1 MNGSRSNAFL
11 GQGFSI
17 GGHPRSSLASMLAS
31 MRAKLE
37 TNAGGYRLSLTPM
50 RFIDAMPRWF
60 DIDPG
65 PHVRNLLLDSPAPV
79 SNPSPAPSSLNRLL
93 DRCNITARDSFG
105 DDLKVLD
112 DDGLRKL
119 VAGNVDEKPLVVRIL
134 GPVEEADALAVKSAL
149 RQGRSALEAEVRAM
163 ASLRMLSPRSV
174 SLETRDKSSCL
185 SMVAESFRHYV
196 AALRRCSVRD
206 ISVPQI
212 WQMERLLD
220 LEGEIAVRPIETEV
234 YSSSIDIGIC
244 IQEGGPTRPANCSLI
259 YDVYSNTW
267 HDEP

>member
-11 GQGFSI
+11 DQGFNV
-17 GGHPRSSLASMLAS
+17 GGHPRDSLASMLAA
-31 MRAKLE
+31 MRASLE
-37 TNAGGYRLSLTPM
+37 TTAQGYRLSLTPM
-50 RFIDAMPRWF
+50 RFIDAMGRWF
-60 DIDPG
+60 DINSRQP
-65 PHVRNLLLDSPAPV
+65 PRNLLLDIPAPV
-79 SNPSPAPSSLNRLL
+79 SSSSPASLTLNRLL
-93 DRCNITARDSFG
+93 DRCSITALDSFG

-119 VAGNVDEKPLVVRIL
+119 ADGIVDEKPVVVRIL

-149 RQGRSALEAEVRAM
+149 SRGHSALEAEVRAI

-174 SLETRDKSSCL
+174 SLETRDKDSGL
-185 SMVAESFRHYV
+185 TMVSESFRHYV
-196 AALRRCSVRD
+196 AALRRCPVSD
-206 ISVPQI
+206 ISMPQN

-220 LEGEIAVRPIETEV
+220 VEGEIAVRPIETEV

-244 IQEGGPTRPANCSLI
+244 AQAGGPTRPANCALI
-259 YDVYSNTW
+259 YDVFSNTW

>member
-11 GQGFSI
+11 GQGFNP

-31 MRAKLE
+31 MRATLD
-37 TNAGGYRLSLTPM
+37 TTADGYRLSLTPM

-65 PHVRNLLLDSPAPV
+65 QHARNLLLDSLALDA
-79 SNPSPAPSSLNRLL
+79 NPSPAPSSLSRLL

-119 VAGNVDEKPLVVRIL
+119 VAGSIDEKPLVVRIL
-134 GPVEEADALAVKSAL
+134 GPVEEADALAVESAL
-149 RQGRSALEAEVRAM
+149 REGRSALEAEVRAI

-174 SLETRDKSSCL
+174 SLETRDKTPCL

-196 AALRRCSVRD
+196 AALRRCPVGD
-206 ISVPQI
+206 ISAPQS

-244 IQEGGPTRPANCSLI
+244 VQVGGPTRPANCSLI
-259 YDVYSNTW
+259 YDVFSNTW

>member
-119 VAGNVDEKPLVVRIL
+119 VAGNVDEKPCSDLKGVPAWKIN
-134 GPVEEADALAVKSAL
+134 GEFYYGEK
-149 RQGRSALEAEVRAM
+149 
-163 ASLRMLSPRSV
+163 
-174 SLETRDKSSCL
+174 
-185 SMVAESFRHYV
+185 SFRE
-196 AALRRCSVRD
+196 LIK
-206 ISVPQI
+206 IS
-212 WQMERLLD
+212 
-220 LEGEIAVRPIETEV
+220 G
-234 YSSSIDIGIC
+234 C
-244 IQEGGPTRPANCSLI
+244 
-259 YDVYSNTW
+259 DVKV
-267 HDEP
+267 